1 MNATSMRRAMGFLVG
16 CVMLAAPQWAAAE
29 GIQVNP
35 MAWDYGDVEV
45 GDSPSLIV
53 TITSTE
59 PIPLRVDSV
68 EIVDDET
75 GSFSIVSD
83 VPPPTVT
90 LYKDEFLEVTVAFT
104 PSDLGMHSATLF
116 ILSDAEP
123 PDNFFYV
130 PLAGV
135 GVEADGEPGELMA
148 EAIGFFDDSVASELL
163 DGSGPGN
170 AAQGRLRAFGN
181 MLEAADDLIEAGE
194 FELACEQ
201 LWDAYQRADGLH
213 PPPDFVVG
221 EAREEIADMILDVIF
236 TLECM

>member
-1 MNATSMRRAMGFLVG
+1 MNATSKRHAMGFLVG

-35 MAWDYGDVEV
+35 TAWDYGDVEV
-45 GDSPSLIV
+45 GQSRSLIV

-59 PIPLRVDSV
+59 PIPLRVESV
-68 EIVDDET
+68 EIIDDET

-83 VPPPTVT
+83 APPPTVSLDEGYT
-90 LYKDEFLEVTVAFT
+90 LDVTVEFT
-104 PSDLGMHSATLF
+104 PSGLGMHSATLY
-116 ILSDAEP
+116 IRSDAED
-123 PDNFFYV
+123 PDDDFFV
-130 PLAGV
+130 PLFGV
-135 GVEADGEPGELMA
+135 GVEADGEPGERMA
-148 EAIGFFDDSVASELL
+148 ETIGFFDDSVALGSL

-181 MLEAADDLIEAGE
+181 MLDAADDLIEAGE

-201 LWDAYQRADGLH
+201 LWDAYDRADGFH

-221 EAREEIADMILDVIF
+221 DASEELAGMILDVIIA
-236 TLECM
+236 LGCM